1 MSGNLELHY
10 IPELDAYLGAP
21 ITKSK
26 TAYLF
31 FKRAFDL
38 LISSLVLLVLTPL
51 LIILALMVRIDSRGP
66 AIFIQTRIGAKQ
78 RKYNGHAYWERT
90 TFPCYKFRTMRDKCD
105 QTIHQAFVA
114 AFINKDEAKM
124 NAMQKNGDPSVRKL
138 TNDPR
143 ITRLGRFLR
152 RSSLDELPQFVN
164 VLKGE
169 MSLVGPRPAIPYEIE
184 MYQPWHFQRL
194 NARPGMTGL
203 WQVTA
208 RSSTDFDIMVKLD
221 IEYIRNQ
228 SFWLDMKL
236 IFKTPRVVLSSRGA
250 V

>member
-1 MSGNLELHY
+1 MSDDLQVNY
-10 IPELDAYLGAP
+10 ISEVDVYSGVP

-38 LISSLVLLVLTPL
+38 LFSSLALSVLAPL
-51 LIILALMVRIDSRGP
+51 LIILALLIRIDSPGP
-66 AIFIQTRIGAKQ
+66 AIFVQTRVGVKK
-78 RKYNGHAYWERT
+78 RKYGAQAYWERT

-105 QTIHQAFVA
+105 QTIHQSYIE
-114 AFINKDEAKM
+114 AFIHNDEAKM
-124 NAMQKNGDPSVRKL
+124 KAIQKDGDPSVRKL

-143 ITRLGRFLR
+143 VTRLGRFLR

-169 MSLVGPRPAIPYEIE
+169 MSLVGPRPAIPYEVE
-184 MYQPWHFQRL
+184 RYQAWHYRRL
-194 NARPGMTGL
+194 EAKPGITGL

-208 RSSTDFDIMVKLD
+208 RSTTGFDDIVKLD
-221 IEYIRNQ
+221 IEYIQNQ

-236 IFKTPRVVLSSRGA
+236 LMMTPLVVLSTRGA